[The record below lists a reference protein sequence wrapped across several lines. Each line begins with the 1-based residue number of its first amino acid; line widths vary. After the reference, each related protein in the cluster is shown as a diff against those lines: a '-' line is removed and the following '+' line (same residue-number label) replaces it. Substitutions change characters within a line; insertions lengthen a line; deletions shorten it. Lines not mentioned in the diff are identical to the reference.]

1 MLEFAT
7 DAEFRAAAGDALR
20 VLLDQIDAIEH
31 DDVDARLSEGSLIV
45 SFESGG
51 TYMLSLQTPTQE
63 LWLSAN
69 LTAWHCTIL
78 GLPDTPQPSRS
89 RFAVNTYQDSHCQ
102 PSKQLPNLDVGCCRP
117 AY

>member
-1 MLEFAT
+1 VLEFAT

-20 VLLDQIDAIEH
+20 VLLDQIDAIEN

-69 LTAWHCTIL
+69 LTAWHFRRTGGRWIERDTSEPMTVVL
-78 GLPDTPQPSRS
+78 GRLFSEKLNS
-89 RFAVNTYQDSHCQ
+89 AV
-102 PSKQLPNLDVGCCRP
+102 KLEL
-117 AY
+117 